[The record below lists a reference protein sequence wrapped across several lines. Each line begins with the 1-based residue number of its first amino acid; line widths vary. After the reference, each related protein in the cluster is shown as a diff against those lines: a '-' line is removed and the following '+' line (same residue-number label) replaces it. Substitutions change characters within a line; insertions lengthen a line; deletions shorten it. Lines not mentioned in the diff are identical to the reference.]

1 MKVRPAYGLSK
12 MPMNDEFEHLIIMDV
27 FLKAY
32 VTGRQEAR
40 RDWYEKN
47 PAGYRRD
54 VTKYG
59 NDAHIRAMEDDETI

>member
-1 MKVRPAYGLSK
+1 MKVRPAYGLSE
-12 MPMNDEFEHLIIMDV
+12 MPMNDEFEHLVIMDV

-47 PAGYRRD
+47 PDGYRRD
-54 VTKYG
+54 VRKHG
-59 NDAHIRAMEDDETI
+59 NDVHIRAMEDDETI